1 MTVTTPEPE
10 VLLPSGKV
18 YTTILALSLA
28 SGTSYAKRSEA
39 CVEAAKAGNTVIR
52 GVKGSAAEV
61 LFSNTATEEEHLW
74 I

>member
-52 GVKGSAAEV
+52 GVKGSAAE

>member
-18 YTTILALSLA
+18 YTTILALPLA

-39 CVEAAKAGNTVIR
+39 CVAGVKAGNTVIR
-52 GVKGSAAEV
+52 GVKGSAAEEP
-61 LFSNTATEEEHLW
+61 FSNTATDEEHL
-74 I
+74 